1 MIFFSH
7 QDLVKVLLVKVGQDG
22 AEESNR
28 IFYGVEASNV
38 LISINGFGCGK
49 VGRGDCLIGTS
60 PPSL

>member
-1 MIFFSH
+1 
-7 QDLVKVLLVKVGQDG
+7 VKVLLVKVGQDG

-28 IFYGVEASNV
+28 IFYGVEASSV
-38 LISINGFGCGK
+38 LRSNNGFGGRK